1 MCTSAS
7 CRRIDDG
14 HGLLDDRGR
23 PAAGLASLRSPAAS
37 PEEVTLPL
45 PLPLFLP
52 LTLALPLT
60 RTLTKL
66 QSDLQRRDAA
76 LLREEKGHGPLELR
90 QVNLDAEIVA
100 SKLRATALEA
110 QHYLLWQFSP

>member
-1 MCTSAS
+1 MARKARLWRRCSSATPS
-7 CRRIDDG
+7 CRRTLTLTLT
-14 HGLLDDRGR
+14 LL
-23 PAAGLASLRSPAAS
+23 P
-37 PEEVTLPL
+37 PL

-52 LTLALPLT
+52 LTHALPLT
-60 RTLTKL
+60 PTLTNS
-66 QSDLQRRDAA
+66 QSDLQRLDAA

-110 QHYLLWQFSP
+110 QHYLLWRFSP